1 MAVRDYFSADYREA
15 RGKFRDAA
23 ARAGA
28 ALQSFVNPKV
38 RGPGGEELA
47 TEVARF
53 GPKHAGR
60 VLITVSATHGAEGF
74 CGSGAQIGSLETG
87 LHRELP
93 ADTAL
98 VVVHAINPY
107 GFAWIRRVNEDNVD
121 LNRNYVN
128 HAAALPANPG
138 YDELADAICPAE
150 WSGAPFAE
158 ARRRL
163 EAYAK
168 QHGPAALQAAITAGQ
183 YNHADGVFF
192 GGTAPTW
199 SRETM
204 LTIVAEHA
212 AGARRLALIDF
223 HTGLGPWGYGE
234 PIVTHGQGSPALAR
248 ARAWYG
254 DRITSTSLGNSTSA
268 DVRGDML
275 TGVEHRY
282 DKVEVTGLAVE
293 YGTLP
298 LNDVLDAVR
307 ADNWLHARGRLDSR
321 QGREIK
327 AQVRDAFYGD
337 KDDWKEMIF
346 EQALT
351 HQRNALR
358 GLAG

>member
-23 ARAGA
+23 TRAGVA
-28 ALQSFVNPKV
+28 FQSFVNPKV
-38 RGPGGEELA
+38 KGPNGEELA

-53 GPKHAGR
+53 GPKNAGR

-128 HAAALPANPG
+128 HAGALPANPA
-138 YDELADAICPAE
+138 YDELADAICPAQ
-150 WSGAPFAE
+150 WGAGPPTE
-158 ARRRL
+158 AQQRL
-163 EAYAK
+163 EAYGR
-168 QHGPAALQAAITAGQ
+168 QHGPAALQAAISAGQ
-183 YNHADGVFF
+183 YKHADGVFF
-192 GGTAPTW
+192 GGSAPTW

-204 LTIVAEHA
+204 LAIVAEHA
-212 AGARRLALIDF
+212 AGARRLAIIDF

-282 DKVEVTGLAVE
+282 GKVEVTGLAVE

-298 LNDVLDAVR
+298 LNDVLNAVR
-307 ADNWLHARGRLDSR
+307 ADNWLHTHGKLESP
-321 QGREIK
+321 QGRVIK

-337 KDDWKEMIF
+337 KDDWKGMIF
-346 EQALT
+346 EQAVT

>member
-28 ALQSFVNPKV
+28 ALQSFVNPGVK
-38 RGPGGEELA
+38 GPTGEELA
-47 TEVARF
+47 TDVARF
-53 GPKHAGR
+53 GPESAGR

-87 LHRELP
+87 FHRELP

-98 VVVHAINPY
+98 VMVHAINPY

-128 HAAALPANPG
+128 HAGTLPANPG

-150 WSGAPFAE
+150 WDAGPPAE
-158 ARRRL
+158 ASRQL
-163 EAYAK
+163 EAYARE
-168 QHGPAALQAAITAGQ
+168 HGPAALQHAVTAGQ

-192 GGTAPTW
+192 GGAAPTW

-204 LTIVAEHA
+204 LGIVAEHA
-212 AGARRLALIDF
+212 DGARRLALIDF

-248 ARAWYG
+248 ARQWYG

-282 DKVEVTGLAVE
+282 ERIEVTGLAIE

-298 LNDVLDAVR
+298 FNDVLDAVR
-307 ADNWLHARGRLDSR
+307 ADNWLHTHGKLDSG

-327 AQVRDAFYGD
+327 AQIRDAFYGD
-337 KDDWKEMIF
+337 RDDWKQMIF
-346 EQALT
+346 EQALA

>member
-1 MAVRDYFSADYREA
+1 MATRDYFSTDYREA

-23 ARAGA
+23 ARTGA
-28 ALQSFVNPKV
+28 ALATFVNPKV
-38 RGPGGEELA
+38 KGPKGEELA
-47 TEVARF
+47 TDVARL
-53 GPKHAGR
+53 GPRDASR
-60 VLITVSATHGAEGF
+60 LLVTVSATHGAEGF
-74 CGSGAQIGSLETG
+74 CGSGAQIGSFEAG

-107 GFAWIRRVNEDNVD
+107 GFAWIRRVTEDNVD

-128 HAAALPANPG
+128 HAGALPTNPG

-150 WSGAPFAE
+150 WEDAPL
-158 ARRRL
+158 ARARTRL

-168 QHGPAALQAAITAGQ
+168 QHGPAALQFAVTAGQ
-183 YNHADGVFF
+183 FTHADGVFF
-192 GGTAPTW
+192 GGAAPTW

-204 LTIVAEHA
+204 LKILAEHA

-234 PIVTHGQGSPALAR
+234 PIVTHGNGSPALAR
-248 ARAWYG
+248 ARQWYG
-254 DRITSTSLGNSTSA
+254 DRITSTSLGDSTSA

-282 DKVEVTGLAVE
+282 GGVEVTGLAVE

-298 LNDVLDAVR
+298 LNQVMDAVR
-307 ADNWLHARGRLDSR
+307 ADNWLHTRGKVDSAK
-321 QGREIK
+321 GREIK
-327 AQVRDAFYGD
+327 AMVRDAFYGD
-337 KDDWKEMIF
+337 KDDWKGMIL
-346 EQALT
+346 EQALG